1 MLIADEACFSLIVPT
16 YEGTP
21 FLRRQLDY
29 LKAQEYPGHVLL
41 SDNSSGAHRDF
52 VAACPAEYPSLWL
65 DVDAYDPGIG
75 FLDKLVRTMQKLPAR
90 NVMLCAQD
98 DFIVPDALERLLT
111 LLEADAALSCVR
123 GHVARFRITPGSE
136 SGAARSSRV
145 DLNKHP
151 MLPYVESDTASRVLS
166 HMRAYTS
173 TLYSVHRRALLME
186 SCALT
191 DASTKSAVFFQY
203 LQSCL
208 TVAQGRVGFIE
219 GLYLARQIHGE
230 SWSARMIEG
239 DYEHW
244 PLLLASPDY
253 SRYYAEFRDALAK
266 FLAAKGCGMQ
276 DELGKRIDAEYV
288 SLIRRSFCSTS
299 HSDASNDAFFS
310 HLNTEGMAEQ
320 RAIDEI
326 TRFALPYT
334 DTY

>member
-21 FLRRQLDY
+21 FLRRLLDY
-29 LKAQEYPGHVLL
+29 LKAAEYPGHVVL

-52 VAACPAEYPSLWL
+52 VAACPEQYPSLWL
-65 DVDAYDPGIG
+65 DVDAYEPGIG
-75 FLDKLVRTMQKLPAR
+75 FLDKLVRSMQKLPAR
-90 NVMLCAQD
+90 NVLLCAQD
-98 DFIVPDALERLLT
+98 DFIVPDAVERLLT
-111 LLEADAALSCVR
+111 LLEADLALSCVR
-123 GHVARFRITPGSE
+123 GHVARFRLATRNE
-136 SGAARSSRV
+136 DGAVRSSRV

-151 MLPYVESDTASRVLS
+151 MLPYVDTDTSTRVFS
-166 HMRAYTS
+166 YMRTYTS
-173 TLYSVHRRALLME
+173 TLYSVHRRELLME

-191 DASTKSAVFFQY
+191 DAATKSAVFFQY

-208 TVAQGRVGFIE
+208 TVAQGRVGMVE

-230 SWSARMIEG
+230 SWSARMVEG

-253 SRYYAEFRDALAK
+253 SRYYAQFRDALAK
-266 FLAAKGCGMQ
+266 FLAAKGCGLQ

-288 SLIRRSFCSTS
+288 SLVRRSFCNLS
-299 HSDASNDAFFS
+299 HSDPSNDAFFS
-310 HLNTEGMAEQ
+310 RLSTEGTVEQ
-320 RAIDEI
+320 QAIDAI